1 MTVNEITEK
10 IIQAAIEVHKT
21 LGGPGL
27 LESVYEEALAFEL
40 KSMGLAVQR
49 QVTLPICYKGN
60 LLGTPLRMDLVVE
73 EQVVVECKAAGEN
86 NPLFESQL
94 LTYLRLSK
102 KTVGLVLNF
111 GRSYLKDGIRRVV
124 NGLKE
129 NE

>member
-27 LESVYEEALAFEL
+27 LESVYEEALVFEL